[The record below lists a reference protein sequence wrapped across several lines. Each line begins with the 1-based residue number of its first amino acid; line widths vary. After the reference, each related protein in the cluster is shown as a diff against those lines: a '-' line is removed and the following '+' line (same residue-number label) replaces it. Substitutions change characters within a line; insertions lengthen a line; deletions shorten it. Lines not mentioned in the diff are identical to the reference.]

1 MIAKN
6 DFTSVE
12 TVRQVDVV
20 FRTGFRF
27 GVVSYWQAVSV
38 SSDSEKYGLFSVV
51 QSRIFRAR
59 VFAMFALEDSRIRLL
74 SVLNHTAR
82 LDRALVASILKPD
95 KPNPD
100 ESLKYPSQLPA
111 TVCPIV
117 RHKSLSGRVLSAI
130 FVELLHQLA
139 WLALLCLCFWRSQFW
154 MNSMLS
160 RKTLVGNPALY
171 IEFLSN
177 PLP

>member
-74 SVLNHTAR
+74 SVLHHTAKPR
-82 LDRALVASILKPD
+82 RELKDNCGCFKRRAHETNAAHK
-95 KPNPD
+95 
-100 ESLKYPSQLPA
+100 LPA
-111 TVCPIV
+111 DDG
-117 RHKSLSGRVLSAI
+117 KL
-130 FVELLHQLA
+130 Q
-139 WLALLCLCFWRSQFW
+139 
-154 MNSMLS
+154 
-160 RKTLVGNPALY
+160 
-171 IEFLSN
+171 
-177 PLP
+177 